1 MLKRNLWK
9 LVLCLAIVAWSVT
22 QLVPVKDAPF
32 VDYIRT
38 HATNKELTFNGEKLT
53 FAKLL
58 DEAAQR
64 KKNLQAPSEFVALKQ
79 IAKDRRIDLSQFFPE
94 VRLEESLKNIE
105 KRNEILLT
113 ELLRRSKGRLQLG
126 LDLKGGVAFTLE
138 AVEKP
143 GENIDQNQRQEKLQ
157 KAIEI
162 ISARING
169 FGVAEPVIRP
179 VGTNRIEIQLPGVS
193 TKDNPDVVDQVKAPA
208 RLDFRIV
215 HPTAVPGP
223 GVETPVGYEIKT
235 LEWESRRG
243 ESGVEELFVKQKPEM
258 TGEMI
263 SNSFARPDM
272 YGKPEV
278 ILEFTKEGKA
288 RFADVTRTIAEG
300 GQRAGRLGRLAIVL
314 DGKLYSAPT
323 VREEINSDS
332 AQITG
337 SFTDREAINL
347 ANVLNNPLDVELR
360 VMEQYEVGPTLAADA
375 VVSAKNAFIISTILT
390 IVFMVVFYTIGGFVA
405 AIGMAVNVLITLG
418 VMASIGATLTMPGIA
433 GIVLTLA
440 MSVDSNILIFERMRE
455 ELKLGKSLGTALEAG
470 FDKAWSAILDSNVTT
485 LLTAAIMIWLGTG
498 PVKGFGVTLTIG
510 IFTTMFAAVVVS
522 KLLLEFL
529 IHPGVI
535 KSLKMFSVLQDTKID
550 FLKYTKAAV
559 IGTVAILVIGI
570 GAVIYKG
577 KEIYG
582 IDFLGGDMVT
592 LNFAQKLELGEL
604 RKAAAQ
610 TGVKDVSFSYQQ
622 PIGGTREVLKIT
634 TPFDQGKPV
643 VQKLQ
648 QALPQAKFEVAGES
662 RIGASVGKE
671 IQWNALK
678 SVIAALI
685 AILIYVAFRFEIGY
699 GVGAVISTVHD
710 LFMTIGIFVLFDRQ
724 FNASMVAAILLII
737 GYSIN
742 DTIVVFDRIRE
753 ELKLNP
759 TGTLRDIINR
769 SLNLTLSRTII
780 TGGTTL
786 LTAITLIL
794 TTSGDVNDISFTL
807 LIGVLT
813 GTFSS
818 LFIATP
824 VFYWWHKGD
833 RKHVEAHHDI
843 APKYEWQGTS
853 KAAE

>member
-9 LVLCLAIVAWSVT
+9 LVLCLAILAWAVV
-22 QLVPVKDAPF
+22 QLVPLKDEPF
-32 VDYIRT
+32 VSYIRT
-38 HATNKELTFNGEKLT
+38 HASAKQAEFG
-53 FAKLL
+53 KLL
-58 DEAAQR
+58 DEATAR
-64 KKNLQAPSEFVALKQ
+64 VKNLQAPSEFVALKQ
-79 IAKDRRIDLSQFFPE
+79 IGLERKLDLSQYFPHI
-94 VRLEESLKNIE
+94 RLESTLKNVE
-105 KRNEILLT
+105 KRNDILLN
-113 ELLRRSKGRLQLG
+113 ELLRLSHGRLQLG

-138 AVEKP
+138 AKDEP
-143 GENIDQNQRQEKLQ
+143 GKTVDTYERREKLQ

-162 ISARING
+162 IGTRING
-169 FGVAEPVIRP
+169 FGVAEPIIRP
-179 VGTNRIEIQLPGVS
+179 VGENRIEIQLPGVS
-193 TKDNPDVVDQVKAPA
+193 TKDNPDVVDKVKAPA

-215 HPTAVPGP
+215 HPTVYPGP
-223 GVETPVGYEIKT
+223 GVDAPPGYELKT
-235 LEWESRRG
+235 EERTGRNG
-243 ESGVEELFVKQKPEM
+243 ESYTEEVFVKRIPEM
-258 TGEMI
+258 TGENI

-278 ILEFTKEGKA
+278 VLEFTADGKK
-288 RFADVTRTIAEG
+288 RFAEVTRAIAEG
-300 GQRAGRLGRLAIVL
+300 GRQAGTTGRLAIVL

-323 VREEINSDS
+323 VREEINSNS
-332 AQITG
+332 AQISG
-337 SFTDREAINL
+337 GNMTDREAISLSNI
-347 ANVLNNPLDVELR
+347 LNNPLDIALEVK
-360 VMEQYEVGPTLAADA
+360 EQYEVGPTLAADA
-375 VVSAKNAFIISTILT
+375 VVSAKNAFIVSTALT
-390 IVFMVVFYTIGGFVA
+390 IGFMLVFYTIGGIVA
-405 AIGMAVNVLITLG
+405 ALGMAVNVLITLG

-455 ELKLGKSLGTALEAG
+455 ELRLGKSLGTALEAG

-485 LLTAAIMIWLGTG
+485 LLVALIMIGLGTG
-498 PVKGFGVTLTIG
+498 PVKGFGVTLAIG

-535 KSLKMFSVLQDTKID
+535 KSLKMFSVLQNTNFD
-550 FLKYTKAAV
+550 FLRYTKAAV
-559 IGTVAILVIGI
+559 IGTVIILLVGI
-570 GAVIYKG
+570 GALVYKG

-582 IDFLGGDMVT
+582 IDFAGGDMVT
-592 LNFAQKLELGEL
+592 LNFAQKLELSEL
-604 RKAAAQ
+604 RRAATQA
-610 TGVKDVSFSYQQ
+610 GLKDVNFSYQQ
-622 PIGGTREVLKIT
+622 PIGGTREVLKVT
-634 TPFDQGKPV
+634 TPFDQGKPSV
-643 VQKLQ
+643 EKLQ
-648 QALPQAKFEVAGES
+648 QALPQAKLEIAGGS
-662 RIGASVGKE
+662 RIGAAVGKE

-678 SVIAALI
+678 SVLAALA
-685 AILIYVAFRFEIGY
+685 AILVYVAFRFEIGY

-786 LTAITLIL
+786 LTAVTLIL
-794 TTSGDVNDISFTL
+794 TTSGDVNDIAFTL